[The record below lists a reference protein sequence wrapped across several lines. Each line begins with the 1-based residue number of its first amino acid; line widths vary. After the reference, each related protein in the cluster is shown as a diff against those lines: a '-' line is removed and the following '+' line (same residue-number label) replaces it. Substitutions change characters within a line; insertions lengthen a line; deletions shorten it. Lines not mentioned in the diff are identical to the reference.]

1 MGHDVVLTRESP
13 FRTFQTH
20 IISIK
25 IQCNTCK
32 TALWDASHSTSWRMF
47 WKRNC
52 LVHLCFFCG
61 GVQSCLICVSFNPFY
76 NPCAWEGEVLF
87 HVHTYRISKACF
99 FAVQKKTK
107 FFMSFCFCVI
117 VNPSCL
123 QSSQLA
129 ITTVNLS
136 DFFFENASCK
146 RLVLALVGF
155 GLASFETRFKKL
167 TNTCT
172 RTHIKYLQTGAVH
185 HQNFAWWW

>member
-1 MGHDVVLTRESP
+1 MQHMQDSSLGCQSFNKLKNVL
-13 FRTFQTH
+13 
-20 IISIK
+20 
-25 IQCNTCK
+25 K
-32 TALWDASHSTSWRMF
+32 TQLSCAFVFLLWGSAKLS
-47 WKRNC
+47 
-52 LVHLCFFCG
+52 HLCFFQSVLQPLCVRG
-61 GVQSCLICVSFNPFY
+61 GGALSCAHLPHFKGLLLRCS
-76 NPCAWEGEVLF
+76 
-87 HVHTYRISKACF
+87 
-99 FAVQKKTK
+99 KKTRK

-129 ITTVNLS
+129 ITTVNFS
-136 DFFFENASCK
+136 RFFFENASCK

-185 HQNFAWWW
+185 HQNFA

>member
-1 MGHDVVLTRESP
+1 MPVIQQVEECSENATVL
-13 FRTFQTH
+13 
-20 IISIK
+20 
-25 IQCNTCK
+25 C
-32 TALWDASHSTSWRMF
+32 
-47 WKRNC
+47 
-52 LVHLCFFCG
+52 
-61 GVQSCLICVSFNPFY
+61 ICVSSV
-76 NPCAWEGEVLF
+76 GECKVVSFVFLSIRSATLVRERGRCSFMCTLTAFQRPASSLF
-87 HVHTYRISKACF
+87 
-99 FAVQKKTK
+99 KKTRK

-129 ITTVNLS
+129 ITTVNFS
-136 DFFFENASCK
+136 RFFLENASCK

-185 HQNFAWWW
+185 HQNFA